1 MSTGQQSARVA
12 KHGLNDKDTQAVGWR
27 RSDTAGMEWPAP
39 LTLREVAAE
48 LRCSED
54 EVRTLIREGELQTV
68 ACGIRPGLVPR
79 HQLDDYLRR
88 RRHRVQDSAR
98 S

>member
-1 MSTGQQSARVA
+1 
-12 KHGLNDKDTQAVGWR
+12 
-27 RSDTAGMEWPAP
+27 MEWPAP
-39 LTLREVAAE
+39 LTVREVAAE
-48 LRCSED
+48 LGCSED
-54 EVRTLIREGELQTV
+54 DVRALIRDGELKSA

-88 RRHRVQDSAR
+88 LRGRLGSA

>member
-1 MSTGQQSARVA
+1 
-12 KHGLNDKDTQAVGWR
+12 
-27 RSDTAGMEWPAP
+27 MEWPAP
-39 LTLREVAAE
+39 LTVREVAVE

-54 EVRTLIREGELQTV
+54 EVRALIGDGELKTV

-88 RRHRVQDSAR
+88 HRRRLDESAGSGPNGITTEPR
-98 S
+98 